1 MICTYIMHY
10 PTCHILEK
18 EKRDG
23 IGSVVK
29 KHEKGGGQFRNC
41 INPGMGRKGLGIH
54 NGGKN
59 KNK

>member
-1 MICTYIMHY
+1 MALGLWLRNTRKGEGN
-10 PTCHILEK
+10 LET
-18 EKRDG
+18 
-23 IGSVVK
+23 
-29 KHEKGGGQFRNC
+29 